1 MSITVNGSQFQ
12 LNTKNTSYV
21 MQICEGYLIHTYW
34 GSKLNDGD
42 HGYMHR
48 EYGRAAFCSHLEN
61 CKGLILD
68 DVQLEYPAFGR
79 GDLRSPAIEVINA
92 DGSDIVDPKY
102 DSYRILDR
110 KPLPEGLPASY
121 GCPETLVIT
130 LKDSI
135 SDVTVELYYSVFADT
150 DVIARRAVIINNGR
164 NAVSVK
170 KGR

>member
-92 DGSDIVDPKY
+92 DGSDIIDPKY

-110 KPLPEGLPASY
+110 
-121 GCPETLVIT
+121 
-130 LKDSI
+130 
-135 SDVTVELYYSVFADT
+135 
-150 DVIARRAVIINNGR
+150 RAPR
-164 NAVSVK
+164 LL
-170 KGR
+170 